1 MHEIFYTEWYAC
13 YIKCIQ
19 FSGGGLQDVELCDA
33 NLIIPKKDVFKHM
46 GSYAAFADLF
56 RWKLMYDTGGCY
68 VDTDVLCLQR
78 FDFKEDVVIAWE
90 NENLKSLQAFW
101 PASTAYRKGEK
112 YTKKFKSDNKTK
124 REVVENILNKVI
136 DVLNYISYNLG
147 TINRVHT
154 EV

>member
-1 MHEIFYTEWYAC
+1 M
-13 YIKCIQ
+13 
-19 FSGGGLQDVELCDA
+19 
-33 NLIIPKKDVFKHM
+33 
-46 GSYAAFADLF
+46 
-56 RWKLMYDTGGCY
+56 
-68 VDTDVLCLQR
+68 
-78 FDFKEDVVIAWE
+78 VIAWE